1 MNRQPSEMSQ
11 LLERQIAYQEERAV
25 LLDVHRDVVSFL
37 TTTHIHLIAMKRFDL
52 ASRLISAVINP
63 LKEGVYIEAWL
74 GISELL
80 ENYDNVPSTFKHA
93 ESAIT
98 SLEQSC
104 TEYDL
109 P

>member
-1 MNRQPSEMSQ
+1 MNRQPREMSQ
-11 LLERQIAYQEERAV
+11 LLERQVDYQEERAV
-25 LLDVHRDVVSFL
+25 LLDAHRDVVDLLAKS
-37 TTTHIHLIAMKRFDL
+37 HIYLIATKRFDL
-52 ASRLISAVINP
+52 ASRLMRSVINP

-80 ENYDNVPSTFKHA
+80 ENADNVPSTFKHA
-93 ESAIT
+93 EFT
-98 SLEQSC
+98 LTHLEQLC